1 MVNLT
6 EQNNRKSDRLI
17 PKEKEQ
23 KKGKTATRLQ
33 HKKHV
38 LRFTSESEVQI
49 ELARRV
55 ICEQMLIG
63 MGL

>member
-23 KKGKTATRLQ
+23 KKRKNGNKAT
-33 HKKHV
+33 
-38 LRFTSESEVQI
+38 T
-49 ELARRV
+49 
-55 ICEQMLIG
+55 
-63 MGL
+63 